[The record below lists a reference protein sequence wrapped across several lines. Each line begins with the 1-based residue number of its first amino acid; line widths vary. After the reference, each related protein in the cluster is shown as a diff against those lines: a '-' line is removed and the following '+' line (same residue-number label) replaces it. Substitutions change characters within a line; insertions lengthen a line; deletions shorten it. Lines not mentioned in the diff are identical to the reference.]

1 VNWSAVLVVL
11 VPPEVVTV
19 RFTVPEPAGEVAV
32 SEVIELSVT
41 FVAAVPPKLTVAPVT
56 KFVPV
61 TVTVVPPAA
70 GPEVGL
76 RELTVGVEVL
86 ADDASMRAPTA
97 ADVMAGD
104 WVDVGATALETLGSN
119 RTMLP
124 SAVWS

>member
-1 VNWSAVLVVL
+1 VNWSAVLVAL

-41 FVAAVPPKLTVAPVT
+41 AVAAVAPKLTVTPVT

-86 ADDASMRAPTA
+86 ADDASRRAPTA
-97 ADVMAGD
+97 ADVLAGD
-104 WVDVGATALETLGSN
+104 WVEVGATWLETLGSN

>member
-1 VNWSAVLVVL
+1 
-11 VPPEVVTV
+11 VVTV

-97 ADVMAGD
+97 ADVLAGD

>member
-1 VNWSAVLVVL
+1 
-11 VPPEVVTV
+11 
-19 RFTVPEPAGEVAV
+19 VAV
-32 SEVIELSVT
+32 SEVAELTVT
-41 FVAAVPPKLTVAPVT
+41 FVASAKPKLTVAPVT

-61 TVTVVPPAA
+61 IVTTVPPPV
-70 GPEVGL
+70 GPWVGL
-76 RELTVGVEVL
+76 SELTVGVEVL

-97 ADVMAGD
+97 AEVVAGD

>member
-97 ADVMAGD
+97 ADVLAGD

>member
-1 VNWSAVLVVL
+1 MNWSAVLVVL

-86 ADDASMRAPTA
+86 ADDASRRAPTA
-97 ADVMAGD
+97 ADVLAGD
-104 WVDVGATALETLGSN
+104 WVEVGATWLETLGSN

>member
-1 VNWSAVLVVL
+1 MLVVL

-86 ADDASMRAPTA
+86 ADDASRRAPTA
-97 ADVMAGD
+97 ADVLAGD
-104 WVDVGATALETLGSN
+104 WVEVGATWLETLGSN